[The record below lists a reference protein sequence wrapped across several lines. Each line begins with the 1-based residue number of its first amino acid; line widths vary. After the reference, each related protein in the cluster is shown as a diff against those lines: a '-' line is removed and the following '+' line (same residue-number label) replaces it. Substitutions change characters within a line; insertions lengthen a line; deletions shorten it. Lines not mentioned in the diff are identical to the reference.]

1 MGGDVI
7 QATSKK
13 TAGLKRALDKVVINK
28 ALFCLTDDDVWFIF
42 PKCRI
47 VSREAN
53 TDKAIAIAV
62 KGLVQESGI
71 EGVSSEYNYE
81 EGQIKALQA

>member
-1 MGGDVI
+1 MMMSGSSS
-7 QATSKK
+7 Q
-13 TAGLKRALDKVVINK
+13 N
-28 ALFCLTDDDVWFIF
+28 
-42 PKCRI
+42 
-47 VSREAN
+47 SREAN

>member
-1 MGGDVI
+1 MMMSGSSSQNAV
-7 QATSKK
+7 
-13 TAGLKRALDKVVINK
+13 
-28 ALFCLTDDDVWFIF
+28 LFPV
-42 PKCRI
+42 
-47 VSREAN
+47 AN

-62 KGLVQESGI
+62 KGLVQEPGI

>member
-1 MGGDVI
+1 MMMSGSSS
-7 QATSKK
+7 Q
-13 TAGLKRALDKVVINK
+13 
-28 ALFCLTDDDVWFIF
+28 
-42 PKCRI
+42 KCRI

-62 KGLVQESGI
+62 KGLVQEPGI

>member
-1 MGGDVI
+1 MVI
-7 QATSKK
+7 K
-13 TAGLKRALDKVVINK
+13 K
-28 ALFCLTDDDVWFIF
+28 ALFCLTDDDVLFIF

-47 VSREAN
+47 ISREAN

-62 KGLVQESGI
+62 RGMVQEPGI

-81 EGQIKALQA
+81 EEAIKALIPTV

>member
-1 MGGDVI
+1 MMMSGSSSQNAV
-7 QATSKK
+7 
-13 TAGLKRALDKVVINK
+13 
-28 ALFCLTDDDVWFIF
+28 LF
-42 PKCRI
+42 
-47 VSREAN
+47 SREAN

-62 KGLVQESGI
+62 KGLVQEPGI